1 MADLNDVL
9 QSIHDLS
16 ATERLAI
23 LNVLR
28 TESASRP
35 PSGAAGGQNPLVGL
49 LADEPDLADAIL
61 QSAMAARETRPL
73 RMTGG

>member
-16 ATERLAI
+16 ATDRLAI
-23 LNVLR
+23 LNVLKA
-28 TESASRP
+28 ESASRP
-35 PSGAAGGQNPLVGL
+35 LEGPSAGNNSLVGL
-49 LADEPDLADAIL
+49 LADEPELADAIL

-73 RMTGG
+73 RANGE